1 MLADRDERED
11 EALPEDLESLPSEF
25 ALSEVEGDYP
35 AQEDA
40 GIVPDEEV
48 SPLQL
53 EDPDPWEDTEG
64 IAKLSDE
71 AFDQSIAKLSFSGEN
86 QSPTVC
92 GSHEGQK
99 RCPPTSSIAR
109 SDHRMQSF
117 GLSCEGGS
125 HRPCPGSRFEKHH

>member
-1 MLADRDERED
+1 MEQSHPASVSGVATVEGDVLADRDERED

-71 AFDQSIAKLSFSGEN
+71 AFDQSIATALLLRREP
-86 QSPTVC
+86 SPTVC
-92 GSHEGQK
+92 GSHEG
-99 RCPPTSSIAR
+99 PEAVPTYFQ
-109 SDHRMQSF
+109 H
-117 GLSCEGGS
+117 C
-125 HRPCPGSRFEKHH
+125 KK